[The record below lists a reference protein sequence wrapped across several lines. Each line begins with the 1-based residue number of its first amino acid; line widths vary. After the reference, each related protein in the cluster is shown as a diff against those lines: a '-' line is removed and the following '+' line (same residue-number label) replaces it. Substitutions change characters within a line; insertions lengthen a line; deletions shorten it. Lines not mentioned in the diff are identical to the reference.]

1 MDDEKQVQTR
11 EVDIPSDVLN
21 QRLKMAEQFH
31 LSGAFTGDVKNKH
44 MAFAKVMA
52 GAEMGM
58 GPMEA
63 MNAFYFVNGKLT
75 IYGMALSKKI
85 RESGWKIEYIE
96 NGVESCTAKISKED
110 EVFTYEATKADMIA
124 LKSKAY
130 QFAPKDKLKWHALG
144 RLVRFYVPEI
154 LSGTVSYTKEEYED
168 VPAKKIEVKDV
179 SAVEAMLESI
189 EKADEEAL
197 EKIKHD
203 LPKTAAFYDEAELDQ
218 IADAIL
224 KKEGGK
230 TPHERLLCPCGKMP
244 SCKRCDGTGVL
255 KPVEEKEEIKDA
267 EIVEEE
273 PTEAPPPPESD
284 GKEDTPNLNL

>member
-1 MDDEKQVQTR
+1 MDDENKVQVRQ
-11 EVDIPSDVLN
+11 VDIPTDVLN
-21 QRLKMAEQFH
+21 QRMKMASEFH
-31 LSGAFTGDVKNKH
+31 LSGAFTGDVKNKQ
-44 MAFAKVMA
+44 MAFAKIMA

-75 IYGMALSKKI
+75 IYGAALSKKI
-85 RESGWKIEYIE
+85 REAGWKINYKE
-96 NGVESCTAKISKED
+96 NGVESCTVTIKKED
-110 EVFTYEATKADMIA
+110 EEFSYEATKADLIA

-168 VPAKKIEVKDV
+168 VPTKKIEVKEV

-189 EKADEEAL
+189 EKADVEAL

-203 LPKTAAFYDEAELDQ
+203 LPKTAAFYDEEELDQ
-218 IADAIL
+218 IAEAIMKREGSVERAGTAPRNEDGSRKTAGEINAEEVIDAEVVEV
-224 KKEGGK
+224 KEND
-230 TPHERLLCPCGKMP
+230 PN
-244 SCKRCDGTGVL
+244 GTGMGS
-255 KPVEEKEEIKDA
+255 K
-267 EIVEEE
+267 
-273 PTEAPPPPESD
+273 S
-284 GKEDTPNLNL
+284 KEDTPNLPL